1 MTVVADRRLATDLLD
16 PDGSL
21 DDLRRREYG
30 RLDATATVYLD
41 YTGGGLA
48 SDTQISAHA
57 DYLRHCV
64 LGNPHSASR
73 PSIAA
78 SLEAERARHAVLAFL
93 GARPDDYECVFTAN
107 ASAALKLVGEA
118 YPWCPGGAFALTA
131 DNHNSVNGIRELARR
146 AGACVEYVPV
156 TAPELRIDRDA
167 MATTLA
173 APPRGPRLL
182 AFPAQSNYS
191 GVQHPL
197 DIVAQAHEHGWDVL
211 LDASAYVPTN
221 RLDLAA
227 VGADFVAL
235 SIYKICGHPTGVGC
249 LVARRDRLAA
259 LRRPWFAG
267 GTVTI
272 ASVGAGSHYLHD
284 GAAGF
289 EDGTLNYASLPA
301 VTNGLAHV
309 EAVGREV
316 IHRRVG
322 VLTAW
327 LLDLLPTLR
336 HHNGAPLVSVLGPA
350 TTEARGG
357 TVTFLVRD
365 PGGDAVDGRRIEVL
379 AGDRGIAVRS
389 GCFCNPGAGEAALGI
404 DAATLAPWFG
414 RQRPVTFDELA
425 SGMRRSGHTLGAV
438 RVSFGVATN
447 ATDAACLGEFLHDL
461 IDLLAAP
468 EWVR

>member
-1 MTVVADRRLATDLLD
+1 MTIVAERTPAADLLD

-21 DDLRRREYG
+21 DDLRRREYA

-41 YTGGGLA
+41 YTGGGLP
-48 SDTQISAHA
+48 SDSQISAHA
-57 DYLRHCV
+57 EYLRHSV
-64 LGNPHSASR
+64 LGNPHSASG

-78 SLEAERARHAVLAFL
+78 TVEADRARQAVLAFL
-93 GARPDDYECVFTAN
+93 GASPDEYECVFTAN

-118 YPWCPGGAFALTA
+118 YPWCPGGTFALTA
-131 DNHNSVNGIRELARR
+131 DNHNSVNGIREFARR

-156 TAPELRIDRDA
+156 RAPELRIDRDA
-167 MATTLA
+167 MTRTLA
-173 APPRGPRLL
+173 APRRGPRLL

-197 DIVAQAHEHGWDVL
+197 DLVAQAHEHGWDVL

-227 VGADFVAL
+227 IGADFVAL

-272 ASVGAGSHYLHD
+272 ASVGAGGHYLHD

-301 VTNGLAHV
+301 VTGGLAHV
-309 EAVGREV
+309 EAVGRDA
-316 IHRRVG
+316 IHHRTA

-327 LLDLLPTLR
+327 LLELLSTLR
-336 HHNGAPLVSVLGPA
+336 HHNGEPLVTVLGP
-350 TTEARGG
+350 TTTDARGG
-357 TVTFLVRD
+357 TVSFLVRD
-365 PGGDAVDGRRIEVL
+365 PAGNAVDGRRIEVL
-379 AGDRGIAVRS
+379 AGDRGIALRS
-389 GCFCNPGAGEAALGI
+389 GCFCNPGAAEAALGI

-425 SGMRRSGHTLGAV
+425 TAMRRGGRTLAAV
-438 RVSFGVATN
+438 RVSFGIAST
-447 ATDAACLGEFLHDL
+447 ATDAACLGELLHDL
-461 IDLLAAP
+461 VDVLAAQ
-468 EWVR
+468 ERV